1 MRRANWVALV
11 RGSSKKAGLTAL
23 LFIAILGI
31 ALTIWTL
38 YYQYAYY
45 RCHKAPSPTACEQ
58 WLPLER
64 FACDHEL
71 PDTWVMRSCGQLAAR
86 HFLGVGRPKDQAQAI
101 PFFRRD
107 CVSSIWGDVGS
118 CVMTWGYYTDAYFEP
133 HYVMGWSG
141 RFKGPDYLPHWA
153 RPVDDVMRD
162 AEAACASRFAG
173 DGYDPKKVELL
184 HQTFCSELPVAKGAR
199 DDAARGAKDLLRR
212 CTAGNE
218 NACHLA
224 GFVVGFGIGV
234 PRQVQRGRD
243 LLKRACELGS
253 TMACEQSAKGD
264 TFAKA
269 LDRIDAASAIPAR

>member
-11 RGSSKKAGLTAL
+11 RGSSKRAGLTAL
-23 LFIAILGI
+23 LLMTILGI
-31 ALTIWTL
+31 ALTTWTA
-38 YYQYAYY
+38 YYQYANY
-45 RCHKAPSPTACEQ
+45 RCRKVPSATACEQ

-71 PDTWVMRSCGQLAAR
+71 PDSWVLGSCGQLAIR
-86 HFLGVGRPKDQAQAI
+86 HYAGVGRPKNEAQAI

-118 CVMTWGYYTDAYFEP
+118 CMLTWAYYSDAYFEP

-141 RFKGPDYLPHWA
+141 RFTGPDYLPHWA
-153 RPVDDVMRD
+153 RPADDVMRD
-162 AEAACASRFAG
+162 AEAACASGFVR
-173 DGYDPKKVELL
+173 DGHPPKTLELL
-184 HQTFCSELPVAKGAR
+184 QTFCSKLPAARGAR
-199 DDAARGAKDLLRR
+199 DDAAREAKDLLRR

-234 PRQVQRGRD
+234 PRQVQRGRE

-253 TMACEQSAKGD
+253 SMGCEQSAKGH

-269 LDRIDAASAIPAR
+269 LDTIDAASASPAR